1 MATAGTSSPSHAS
14 ALGTRAYA
22 SGKHIIIVGAGL
34 AGSLLATALAR
45 LGYRVSVYERRSD
58 PRAKG
63 YVGGRSI
70 NLALSTRGLHAL
82 RQLNLAD
89 VVMRDAIPMPGRMIH
104 GVDSST
110 TFQPYGK
117 DDSEAINSVSRGGLN
132 LTLINAA
139 AELPNVSFH
148 FDHRC
153 VDVDLDT
160 PAAVFEDDSLPPE
173 QRTPVRVA
181 ADLVIGT
188 DGAFSAV
195 RMRLQKND
203 RFNFSQDYLEQGYK
217 ELHIP
222 PTASGE
228 FAMKERA
235 LHIWPHG
242 GSMMIALP
250 NKDKSFTC
258 TLFWPFKGEH
268 SFENLRT
275 PADVLTFFR
284 KHYPDAVPLMPTLAE
299 DYFRNPT
306 SSLVTVRCWP
316 WQHAGKV
323 VILGDA
329 AHAIVPFFGQG
340 MNCAFEDCSAF
351 IDLLDK
357 HQGDFARMLPEFQ
370 SLRKPNADAIADL
383 ALANFIEMRD
393 KVKNRAFQWKK
404 KLEHVLHACFPRAFV
419 PLYTMVSF
427 RTIPYAAA
435 RARAARQWAVV
446 RTIALAIGFTLVVVL
461 FLVAAI
467 ARR

>member
-1 MATAGTSSPSHAS
+1 MTQPPSLQPRDFAH
-14 ALGTRAYA
+14 
-22 SGKHIIIVGAGL
+22 GKHILIVGAGL
-34 AGSLLATALAR
+34 AGSLLAAALAR
-45 LGYRVSVYERRSD
+45 LGYQVSVYERRPD
-58 PRAKG
+58 PRAAG

-82 RQLNLAD
+82 KQLNLAD
-89 VVMRDAIPMPGRMIH
+89 VVLAGAIPMPGRMVH
-104 GVDSST
+104 SRDSST
-110 TFQPYGK
+110 LFQRYGK

-132 LTLINAA
+132 LTLIHAA
-139 AELPNVSFH
+139 AALPNVSFH
-148 FDHRC
+148 FSHRC
-153 VDVDLDT
+153 TDVDLDA
-160 PAAVFEDDSLPPE
+160 PAAVFEDDSLPSE
-173 QRTPVRVA
+173 QRRSVRVP

-195 RMRLQKND
+195 RLKLQKND
-203 RFNFSQDYLEQGYK
+203 RFDFSQDYLEHGYK

-222 PTASGE
+222 PAISSTGQTE

-235 LHIWPHG
+235 LHIWPRG

-250 NKDKSFTC
+250 NRDKSFTC

-268 SFENLRT
+268 SFENLKA
-275 PADVLTFFR
+275 PADVEAFFG
-284 KHYPDAVPLMPTLAE
+284 KEYPDAVPLMPTLVD
-299 DYFRNPT
+299 DYFKNPT

-351 IDLLDK
+351 VDLVQK
-357 HQGDFARMLPEFQ
+357 HQGDFARVLPEIQ
-370 SLRKPNADAIADL
+370 TLRKPNADAIADM

-393 KVKNRAFQWKK
+393 KVASRAFQWKK
-404 KLEHVLHACFPRAFV
+404 KLEHALHAVFPTAFV

-435 RARAARQWAVV
+435 RERAARQWAVV
-446 RTIALAIGFTLVVVL
+446 RAIALAVGFTLAIVL
-461 FLVAAI
+461 LLIAAI
-467 ARR
+467 ARRE

>member
-1 MATAGTSSPSHAS
+1 MDTAGTSPDSPAS
-14 ALGTRAYA
+14 VLGSRPYA
-22 SGKHIIIVGAGL
+22 PGKHIIIVGAGL
-34 AGSLLATALAR
+34 AGALLATALAR

-82 RQLNLAD
+82 KQLNLAD

-153 VDVDLDT
+153 VDVDLDA
-160 PAAVFEDDSLPPE
+160 PAAVFEDDSQPAH
-173 QRTPVRVA
+173 QRTPIRVA

-268 SFENLRT
+268 SFEILKT
-275 PADVLTFFR
+275 PEDVLAFFC
-284 KHYPDAVPLMPTLAE
+284 KKYPDAVPLMPTLAE

-351 IDLLDK
+351 IDLLEQHK
-357 HQGDFARMLPEFQ
+357 GDFTRMLPEFQ
-370 SLRKPNADAIADL
+370 ALRKPNADAIADL
-383 ALANFIEMRD
+383 ALINFIEMRD
-393 KVKNRAFQWKK
+393 KVKSKAFQWKK
-404 KLEHVLHACFPRAFV
+404 KLEHLLHACFPTAFV

-435 RARAARQWAVV
+435 RARAARQWAIV
-446 RTIALAIGFTLVVVL
+446 RAIALAIGFTLVVVL
-461 FLVAAI
+461 FVVAAL
-467 ARR
+467 ARK